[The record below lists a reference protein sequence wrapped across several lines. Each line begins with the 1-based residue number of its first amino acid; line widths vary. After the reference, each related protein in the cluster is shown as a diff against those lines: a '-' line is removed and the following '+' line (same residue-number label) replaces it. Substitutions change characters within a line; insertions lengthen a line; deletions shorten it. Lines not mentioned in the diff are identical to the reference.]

1 MLSRA
6 DLLGRFG
13 RLGLGFLALL
23 VVASCSTKP
32 AVQRL
37 PELTFTDHKPIY
49 LDVGQLEIV
58 SQYQPPGKA
67 PNYEHLMP
75 ISPEAAAIRWAK
87 DRLRPVGRSGFARV
101 VIKDAPVIKTDLK
114 TDTSVKGMFKDEQSE
129 RYDGSLEVMVEI
141 LDARHMSIGTDVT
154 ARATRT
160 RSLAEDVTVN
170 EREKALYEVT
180 ESMARDIDTQLDGLI
195 RTYMAKWV
203 VQQ

>member
-1 MLSRA
+1 VL
-6 DLLGRFG
+6 
-13 RLGLGFLALL
+13 LL
-23 VVASCSTKP
+23 VVSCSTKP
-32 AVQRL
+32 TVQRL
-37 PELTFTDHKPIY
+37 PDLSFADSKPIY
-49 LDVGQLEIV
+49 LDVGQLEII

-87 DRLRPVGRSGFARV
+87 DRLRPVGRTGFARV
-101 VIKDAPVIKTDLK
+101 VIKDAAVIKTDLK
-114 TDTSVKGMFKDEQSE
+114 TDKSIKGMLKDEQAE
-129 RYDGSLEVMVEI
+129 RYDGTLEVMVEI

-154 ARATRT
+154 SRATRT

-170 EREKALYEVT
+170 ERERALYEIT

-195 RTYMAKWV
+195 RSYMGKWL

>member
-1 MLSRA
+1 MISRVA
-6 DLLGRFG
+6 RIGFG
-13 RLGLGFLALL
+13 LLALL

-37 PELTFTDHKPIY
+37 PELTFTDRKPIF
-49 LDVGQLEIV
+49 LNVAQLEIV

-87 DRLRPVGRSGFARV
+87 DRLRPVGTTGFARV

-114 TDTSVKGMFKDEQSE
+114 TDTSVKGMFKDEQAE

-141 LDARHMSIGTDVT
+141 LDARHLPIGTDVT

-170 EREKALYEVT
+170 ERERALFDIT

-195 RTYMAKWV
+195 HSYMAKWV
-203 VQQ
+203 VVQ